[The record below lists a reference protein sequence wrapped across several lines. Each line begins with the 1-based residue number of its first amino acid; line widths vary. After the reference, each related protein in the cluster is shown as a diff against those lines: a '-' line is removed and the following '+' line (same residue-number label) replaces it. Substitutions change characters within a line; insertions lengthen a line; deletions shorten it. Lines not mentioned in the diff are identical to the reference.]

1 MEKNLQNLI
10 QFRQTLRTTSIKKL
24 IETKQAICLELAYFL
39 ANKALK
45 S

>member
-10 QFRQTLRTTSIKKL
+10 QFRQILKTTSIKEL

-39 ANKALK
+39 EIGRAHV
-45 S
+45 